1 MPHSSSPS
9 LAPAFDRG
17 RFADRV
23 IRWQLHSGRHSLPWQ
38 GTHDAYRI
46 WLSEI
51 MLQQTQVAAVL
62 GYYSRFLERFPTLTV
77 LAAATLDEVMPFWA
91 GLGYYSRA
99 RNLWACAR
107 EVQARYGGQFPADP
121 AHLEALPGIGRSTAG
136 AIAALAFGRRAAILD
151 GNVRRVLSRVFGIE
165 GDLTQ
170 GTVLREVW
178 SLAENLLP
186 RGDGIGPYTQ
196 GLMDLG
202 ATVCTRA
209 QPRCEACPL
218 ASDCIARIEERV
230 RDLPQARRRL
240 IRPTREH
247 RWLILQQSSSIWL
260 ERRPERGI
268 WGGLWSLPELELGA
282 DVIQSIR
289 HRGLNPK
296 GLQDLPVIEHGFT
309 HFVLR
314 AYPVQIDV
322 EGDSR
327 NHADN
332 ADNADNAGQT
342 APQGQWLDQAEVASK
357 ALPKPVAELLRKLC
371 K

>member
-1 MPHSSSPS
+1 
-9 LAPAFDRG
+9 
-17 RFADRV
+17 
-23 IRWQLHSGRHSLPWQ
+23 
-38 GTHDAYRI
+38 
-46 WLSEI
+46 
-51 MLQQTQVAAVL
+51 
-62 GYYSRFLERFPTLTV
+62 
-77 LAAATLDEVMPFWA
+77 
-91 GLGYYSRA
+91 
-99 RNLWACAR
+99 
-107 EVQARYGGQFPADP
+107 
-121 AHLEALPGIGRSTAG
+121 
-136 AIAALAFGRRAAILD
+136 
-151 GNVRRVLSRVFGIE
+151 VFGIE

-240 IRPTREH
+240 NRPTREH

-296 GLQDLPVIEHGFT
+296 GFQDLPVVEHGFT

-322 EGDSR
+322 EEDSR
-327 NHADN
+327 NHSDN
-332 ADNADNAGQT
+332 ADNADQT

-357 ALPKPVAELLRKLC
+357 ALPKPVAELLRKLY

>member
-1 MPHSSSPS
+1 
-9 LAPAFDRG
+9 
-17 RFADRV
+17 
-23 IRWQLHSGRHSLPWQ
+23 
-38 GTHDAYRI
+38 
-46 WLSEI
+46 
-51 MLQQTQVAAVL
+51 
-62 GYYSRFLERFPTLTV
+62 
-77 LAAATLDEVMPFWA
+77 
-91 GLGYYSRA
+91 
-99 RNLWACAR
+99 
-107 EVQARYGGQFPADP
+107 
-121 AHLEALPGIGRSTAG
+121 
-136 AIAALAFGRRAAILD
+136 
-151 GNVRRVLSRVFGIE
+151 
-165 GDLTQ
+165 
-170 GTVLREVW
+170 
-178 SLAENLLP
+178 
-186 RGDGIGPYTQ
+186 
-196 GLMDLG
+196 
-202 ATVCTRA
+202 
-209 QPRCEACPL
+209 
-218 ASDCIARIEERV
+218 
-230 RDLPQARRRL
+230 LPQARRRL

-322 EGDSR
+322 EEDSR

-332 ADNADNAGQT
+332 ADQT